1 MSRDSIISLGLLTW
15 FALLA
20 VAEVASAQS
29 GRTQSNGSDARLVT
43 NFGLTAVNLILSGL
57 VPLASVIA
65 ATVSE
70 QLGIGLAQ
78 RLPLP
83 WLTILALTLGTQSF
97 ATYWLHRLMHKKLLL
112 WRVHRVHHA
121 DSEVDVSTSLRNHP
135 LELMLTLPISALV
148 IIVIGSPISAVVVS
162 QAFLLAATIWQH
174 ADIALPRRF
183 DTLLAL
189 FFVTPK
195 LHRLHHSPVRLVHDS
210 NFGELFT
217 IWDRLFGTFKDIEGR
232 SCVGLIDQLARPDH
246 LLEQLWSPVQPT
258 AVEHKLDVI

>member
-1 MSRDSIISLGLLTW
+1 VSRDSIISLGLLAW
-15 FALLA
+15 FTLLA
-20 VAEVASAQS
+20 VAEVITAQPGRKQS
-29 GRTQSNGSDARLVT
+29 GGGDARLVT

-57 VPLASVIA
+57 VPLASVTA
-65 ATVSE
+65 ASVSQ
-70 QLGIGLAQ
+70 QLGIGLAHQ
-78 RLPLP
+78 VPLP
-83 WLTILALTLGTQSF
+83 WLTTFALTLGTQSF
-97 ATYWLHRLMHKKLLL
+97 ATYWLHRLMHKEMLL

-135 LELMLTLPISALV
+135 LELLLTLPISALV
-148 IIVIGSPISAVVVS
+148 IMAIGSPISAVVVC

-174 ADIALPRRF
+174 ADIALPRRI

-217 IWDRLFGTFKDIEGR
+217 VWDRLFGTFKDIEGR
-232 SCVGLIDQLARPDH
+232 SCVGLVDQLARPDH
-246 LLEQLWSPVQPT
+246 FLEQLWSPVQPT
-258 AVEHKLDVI
+258 AVEQKGA